1 MANNKF
7 CIECR
12 FELPITA
19 KFCERCGFTFVL
31 NQSTSESKPITQ
43 TPIKATPETSE
54 SKDFLLEDVVST
66 TKILTWLY
74 YINLFSYLLGWIING
89 SLVIFIITSIFALSL
104 GYFVLLWIYQTTKLS
119 YTYNLKRL
127 RISPVWSVV
136 WFFIPIANF
145 YKPYQILSQIYKS
158 SLSVDDRKEWAEIKI
173 PLLMKLFIPLWWIQI
188 INNLVMAIY
197 IGRGGDNFGWL
208 FINIII
214 QTILYLICIQFIRRV
229 LSRFKQDNGS
239 EDWKWTK
246 PEVEVKAEADADAKA
261 RKSKADEKVKAKSK
275 ADAEAKA
282 RKPSPEHIQKLD
294 DAIQELKKYSKD

>member
-1 MANNKF
+1 MNNKF

-31 NQSTSESKPITQ
+31 NESTSESKPISQ

-74 YINLFSYLLGWIING
+74 YINIFSSLLGLIING
-89 SLVIFIITSIFALSL
+89 FELEILIIIFIISLIFTLSL
-104 GYFVLLWIYQTTKLS
+104 TYFVLLWIYQTTKLS

-239 EDWKWTK
+239 KDWKWTK
-246 PEVEVKAEADADAKA
+246 PEVEVEADEEAKA
-261 RKSKADEKVKAKSK
+261 RKSKAKPEIEVKA
-275 ADAEAKA
+275 DEEAKA
-282 RKPSPEHIQKLD
+282 EHIQKLD